1 MKKIINKEWVGGFL
15 YYSFIISYFVEEI
28 LDILFGENLWY
39 PKISLIIFL
48 IRRLFLIILSIMA
61 IKDKCKNKILNTVV
75 QILSFLVIIYV
86 LWSIRAR
93 YCGWYYPV

>member
-1 MKKIINKEWVGGFL
+1 MKKIINKEWLGGFL

-61 IKDKCKNKILNTVV
+61 IKDKCMYYGQSWHVIVV
-75 QILSFLVIIYV
+75 GTIQCNCKVSHSHQTI
-86 LWSIRAR
+86 
-93 YCGWYYPV
+93 GGQ